1 MATFIIQSYIAPELK
16 KLCVLKYTGQPIAI
30 LSDFYDFLPEL
41 PFFSGRY
48 LKATQKYHTDMDF
61 PKLVLSESPIQ
72 WWQILLIGVIIFI
85 SGIDAFIWTSKFID
99 ILLTLF
105 GILALAVGL
114 IMIAFSLS
122 VKQDLIYRFPIF
134 FTGLL
139 SLIVAAIAILFPG
152 FLASTFIIIMAILA
166 IINSVLLIIVGCSLP
181 DEWKT
186 NLAIVLCGMVTLF
199 LSFLMALFP
208 SLTAVILV
216 KIWGIYAMVTG
227 GISIIAGIQMKRT
240 ASSGQTGAGQPV

>member
-1 MATFIIQSYIAPELK
+1 M
-16 KLCVLKYTGQPIAI
+16 
-30 LSDFYDFLPEL
+30 DLPK
-41 PFFSGRY
+41 F
-48 LKATQKYHTDMDF
+48 
-61 PKLVLSESPIQ
+61 VLSESPVQ
-72 WWQILLIGVIIFI
+72 WWQILLIGIIIFI
-85 SGIDAFIWTSKFID
+85 SGIDAFVWTSKFID

-122 VKQDLIYRFPIF
+122 VKQELIYSFPIF
-134 FTGLL
+134 FAGLL
-139 SLIVAAIAILFPG
+139 SLIVALIAILFPG

-166 IINSVLLIIVGCSLP
+166 IINSVLLIIVGCALP

-208 SLTAVILV
+208 TLTTLVLV
-216 KIWGIYAMVTG
+216 KIWGMYAMVTG
-227 GISIIAGIQMKRT
+227 GIGIIAGIQMKRT
-240 ASSGQTGAGQPV
+240 AIPRNPGTGQPV

>member
-1 MATFIIQSYIAPELK
+1 M
-16 KLCVLKYTGQPIAI
+16 
-30 LSDFYDFLPEL
+30 DLPK
-41 PFFSGRY
+41 F
-48 LKATQKYHTDMDF
+48 
-61 PKLVLSESPIQ
+61 VLSESPVQ

-85 SGIDAFIWTSKFID
+85 SGIDAFFWTSKFIG

-105 GILALAVGL
+105 GILAFAVGL
-114 IMIAFSLS
+114 IMIAFSFA
-122 VKQDLIYRFPIF
+122 VKQELIYRFPIF

-166 IINSVLLIIVGCSLP
+166 IINSVLLIIVGCSLS

-199 LSFLMALFP
+199 LSFLIALFP
-208 SLTAVILV
+208 SLTAIVLV
-216 KIWGIYAMVTG
+216 KIWGMYAMVTG
-227 GISIIAGIQMKRT
+227 GISIVAGIQMKRT
-240 ASSGQTGAGQPV
+240 ENLQMTGMEQPV

>member
-1 MATFIIQSYIAPELK
+1 M
-16 KLCVLKYTGQPIAI
+16 
-30 LSDFYDFLPEL
+30 DLPK
-41 PFFSGRY
+41 F
-48 LKATQKYHTDMDF
+48 
-61 PKLVLSESPIQ
+61 VLSESPVQ
-72 WWQILLIGVIIFI
+72 WWQILLIGIIIFI
-85 SGIDAFIWTSKFID
+85 SGIDAFFWTSKFID

-114 IMIAFSLS
+114 IMITFSFS
-122 VKQDLIYRFPIF
+122 VKQELIYRFPIF

-139 SLIVAAIAILFPG
+139 SLIVAAIAIMLPG

-166 IINSVLLIIVGCSLP
+166 IINSVLLIIVGCSLS

-208 SLTAVILV
+208 ALTPLILV
-216 KIWGIYAMVTG
+216 KIWGMYAMVTG
-227 GISIIAGIQMKRT
+227 GICIVAGIQMKRT
-240 ASSGQTGAGQPV
+240 PHIGKTGTEQPV

>member
-1 MATFIIQSYIAPELK
+1 M
-16 KLCVLKYTGQPIAI
+16 
-30 LSDFYDFLPEL
+30 DLPK
-41 PFFSGRY
+41 F
-48 LKATQKYHTDMDF
+48 
-61 PKLVLSESPIQ
+61 VLSESPVQ

-85 SGIDAFIWTSKFID
+85 SGVDAFFWTSKFIG

-114 IMIAFSLS
+114 IMIAFSFA
-122 VKQDLIYRFPIF
+122 VKQELIYRFPIF

-166 IINSVLLIIVGCSLP
+166 IINSVLLIIVGCSLS

-199 LSFLMALFP
+199 LSFLIALFP
-208 SLTAVILV
+208 SLTAIVLV
-216 KIWGIYAMVTG
+216 KIWGMYAMVTG
-227 GISIIAGIQMKRT
+227 GISIVAGIQMKRT
-240 ASSGQTGAGQPV
+240 ENPPVTAMEHPV

>member
-1 MATFIIQSYIAPELK
+1 M
-16 KLCVLKYTGQPIAI
+16 
-30 LSDFYDFLPEL
+30 DLPK
-41 PFFSGRY
+41 F
-48 LKATQKYHTDMDF
+48 
-61 PKLVLSESPIQ
+61 VLSESPVQ

-85 SGIDAFIWTSKFID
+85 SGVDAFFWTSQFID

-105 GILALAVGL
+105 GILALAIGV

-122 VKQDLIYRFPIF
+122 VKQDLINSFPIF
-134 FTGLL
+134 FAGLL
-139 SLIVAAIAILFPG
+139 SLIVAATAILFPG

-208 SLTAVILV
+208 SLTAIILV
-216 KIWGIYAMVTG
+216 KIWAIYALVTG
-227 GISIIAGIQMKRT
+227 GISIVAGIQMKRT
-240 ASSGQTGAGQPV
+240 GISVQTGTEQSA

>member
-1 MATFIIQSYIAPELK
+1 M
-16 KLCVLKYTGQPIAI
+16 
-30 LSDFYDFLPEL
+30 EL
-41 PFFSGRY
+41 PKF
-48 LKATQKYHTDMDF
+48 
-61 PKLVLSESPIQ
+61 VLSESPVQ

-85 SGIDAFIWTSKFID
+85 SGIDAFFWTSKFID

-105 GILALAVGL
+105 GILAMAVGL
-114 IMIAFSLS
+114 IMITFSLS
-122 VKQDLIYRFPIF
+122 VKQELIYRFPIF

-186 NLAIVLCGMVTLF
+186 NLAIILCGMVTLF
-199 LSFLMALFP
+199 LSILMALFP
-208 SLTAVILV
+208 ALTALVLV
-216 KIWGIYAMVTG
+216 KIWGMYAMVTG
-227 GISIIAGIQMKRT
+227 GICIVAGIQMKRT
-240 ASSGQTGAGQPV
+240 VNPGKFGTEQAI

>member
-1 MATFIIQSYIAPELK
+1 MDLPKF
-16 KLCVLKYTGQPIAI
+16 V
-30 LSDFYDFLPEL
+30 LSD
-41 PFFSGRY
+41 
-48 LKATQKYHTDMDF
+48 
-61 PKLVLSESPIQ
+61 SPVQ

-85 SGIDAFIWTSKFID
+85 SGIDAFFWTTKFID

-105 GILALAVGL
+105 GILALAVGF

-122 VKQDLIYRFPIF
+122 VKQELIYRFPIF

-208 SLTAVILV
+208 TLTALILV
-216 KIWGIYAMVTG
+216 KIWGMYAMVTG
-227 GISIIAGIQMKRT
+227 GICIVAGIQMKRT
-240 ASSGQTGAGQPV
+240 ANQGKTVTEQPV